1 MYGILMMWM
10 PSGMEWVIIL
20 VLVAMFFGLGKL
32 PDVAKQLGAGMRDFQ
47 KSLRGEDDE
56 DEDEGDETPSKQIED
71 TAGSSAK
78 APAQP
83 AKSEATG

>member
-1 MYGILMMWM
+1 MYGMLMMWM

-32 PDVAKQLGAGMRDFQ
+32 PDVAKQLGAGVRDFQ
-47 KSLRGEDDE
+47 KSLRGEDD
-56 DEDEGDETPSKQIED
+56 DEDEGDEVPPKQIED
-71 TAGSSAK
+71 TASSSAQ

-83 AKSEATG
+83 AKSEAAG